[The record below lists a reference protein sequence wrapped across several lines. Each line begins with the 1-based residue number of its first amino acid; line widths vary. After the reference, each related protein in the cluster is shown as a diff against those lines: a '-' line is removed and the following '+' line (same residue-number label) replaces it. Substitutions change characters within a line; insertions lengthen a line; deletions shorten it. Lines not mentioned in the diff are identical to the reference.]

1 MGFLQRLRSK
11 WTRLVSQSVKAT
23 DVPQI
28 RPSLS
33 TQLQKLHQDVEHLSI
48 SMGQIETWKT
58 QLDSIQ
64 SSLSNLNATDVGN
77 DVGEDPEKLETVS
90 DVPVNDDG
98 KKSDT
103 DKGTDKRTEKVN
115 VFINGDAMP
124 GRKVVPWLKTM
135 HAENP
140 DLKVYKAVGTGTG
153 VDLAKRKLAESGIPE
168 TPDYF
173 GASQDYICKCC
184 GRCFDRLIWKAC

>member
-1 MGFLQRLRSK
+1 MGFFQSLRSK

-23 DVPQI
+23 AVPQI

-48 SMGQIETWKT
+48 SMETWKT
-58 QLDSIQ
+58 QLHSIQ

-77 DVGEDPEKLETVS
+77 DVGEDPEKLETIS

-140 DLKVYKAVGTGTG
+140 DLKVYKAVGKNIE
-153 VDLAKRKLAESGIPE
+153 VDLGKRKLAESGIPE
-168 TPDYF
+168 TQITVVQAKTTSD
-173 GASQDYICKCC
+173 C